1 MVVIFFINRTFPS
14 ILLIYDQLKMNGTSY
29 PVKFPNLI
37 DFAKPYAYTYFIHTY
52 IKYCFNVSIVFL
64 TNTFL

>member
-1 MVVIFFINRTFPS
+1 MVVIFFINRTFPT

-37 DFAKPYAYTYFIHTY
+37 DFAKAYAYTYFIHTY
-52 IKYCFNVSIVFL
+52 IKYIH
-64 TNTFL
+64 